1 MQLFWETRQNSTF
14 EVEKIVP
21 EMDKVRVM
29 DGLDFFTTQ
38 VRKENKPKD
47 INFTESWNDGTHD
60 SEQT

>member
-21 EMDKVRVM
+21 EMDRSVM
-29 DGLDFFTTQ
+29 DGLDLSTTQ
-38 VRKENKPKD
+38 VSKENKPKY